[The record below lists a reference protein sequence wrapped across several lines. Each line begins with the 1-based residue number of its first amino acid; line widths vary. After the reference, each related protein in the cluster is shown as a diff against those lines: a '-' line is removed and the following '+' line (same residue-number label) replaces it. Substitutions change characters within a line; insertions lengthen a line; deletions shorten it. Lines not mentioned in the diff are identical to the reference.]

1 MISPYYSLPVEDYE
15 SSTEIHED
23 CPVHLLPQN
32 DIDKWIVYIDPLWFA
47 KEPQSTLKERFSKL
61 ARQWGDETGHLSSPN
76 QKMLHPSYQA
86 ILGMGQEH
94 RDEVIDLLLQDLKD
108 NRRPWFWALSFLAQ
122 TNPIT
127 PADAGRMDRMIDAW
141 VRWGKTRKHA

>member
-86 ILGMGQEH
+86 ILGIAVGHEREMIRLMIRDMKAH
-94 RDEVIDLLLQDLKD
+94 RRL
-108 NRRPWFWALSFLAQ
+108 WFWALSYL
-122 TNPIT
+122 TNENPIN
-127 PADAGRMDRMIDAW
+127 PSDAGKLDAMIRAW
-141 VRWGKTRKHA
+141 SEWGEKRGIV